1 MVDPLVNILVRCGL
15 LKEDLD
21 YHVLRGAM
29 VIIFFFFGYQK
40 WWAYEAQR
48 LIRYISHGP
57 LIFWLY
63 PAFGVRGASWFLGVS
78 EWTFGA
84 LLFLGFW
91 NKQLGI
97 LGAIGSTL
105 TFLGTV
111 TIIPFMPDGWDP
123 VAGGFPAMTGNVPF
137 LMKDVVLLAASFYL
151 LKQDVARSMASAEG
165 GGHAN
170 YLTRTLAK
178 ALARFDLQNEDLE
191 YNVLR
196 ASMVLIFAFFGY
208 TKWHQYAAQ
217 EMVPF
222 ISHSPFIFWLY
233 PAFGVR
239 GGARFLSASEWTI
252 LALLYAG
259 FWDKRFGV
267 LGALGSTVTFATTVT
282 IIPFMPNGWDPSA
295 GFPAM
300 AGLVPFLMKDFV
312 LLAVSIYLLKQDVV
326 RVLGAD
332 PSARAALSEAR

>member
-1 MVDPLVNILVRCGL
+1 VAKSGL
-15 LKEDLD
+15 LLTKDLD
-21 YHVLRGAM
+21 HHLIGASMVL
-29 VIIFFFFGYQK
+29 IFLAFGCQK
-40 WWAYEAQR
+40 WFAYEAQI
-48 LIRYISHGP
+48 LIPYISNGP

-63 PAFGVRGASWFLGVS
+63 PVFGLRGTSWFLGVS

-151 LKQDVARSMASAEG
+151 LKQDVARSMATAEG
-165 GGHAN
+165 SGRAD

-178 ALARFDLQNEDLE
+178 ALAPFDLHSENLE

-208 TKWHQYAAQ
+208 TKWHQYAA
-217 EMVPF
+217 ELMVPF

-233 PAFGVR
+233 PLSACV
-239 GGARFLSASEWTI
+239 GGPILERIRMDNPCAALCGILGQALWSSRVARFDDHIRNHRHDHSLHAE
-252 LALLYAG
+252 
-259 FWDKRFGV
+259 R
-267 LGALGSTVTFATTVT
+267 LGSKRR
-282 IIPFMPNGWDPSA
+282 IPCDGRPCALPDEGLRSA
-295 GFPAM
+295 CGF
-300 AGLVPFLMKDFV
+300 D
-312 LLAVSIYLLKQDVV
+312 LLA
-326 RVLGAD
+326 
-332 PSARAALSEAR
+332 